1 MITKAKR
8 QNIQKF
14 NEKKLLA
21 IDTSSATASVALIEF
36 YDQLVCSSDSEGSEE
51 RYIPS
56 TKILAECSIAQS
68 AKTYSETLMPMVDHI
83 FNLNDLAMQDIDYIA
98 CTNGPGSFTGLRIGA
113 ATAKGLAFAAGI
125 PLIPVPTLDAMAYTV
140 ACIVAHNTLVVPI
153 MDARR
158 DQAYSAFYHDGC
170 ERKSDYMALPVDELL
185 EKLRMLVLELKS
197 ERPLHILFITDGAN
211 DFGFNIAMRM
221 GYPFSSEALGFSV
234 SISGVPCSPLATY
247 AGMLAGSPALAGN
260 LPKGEFELMYIRKPQ
275 AEREREE
282 RESRGEI

>member
-8 QNIQKF
+8 QNIQKY
-14 NEKKLLA
+14 NEKKFLA
-21 IDTSSATASVALIEF
+21 IDTSSTTASVALIEC
-36 YDQLVCSSDSEGSEE
+36 YDQLVCLSDSEEK
-51 RYIPS
+51 YIPNV
-56 TKILAECSIAQS
+56 KILAEYSIAQS

-83 FNLNDLAMQDIDYIA
+83 FHLNDLAMQDIDYIA

-140 ACIVAHNTLVVPI
+140 QCIVAPNTLIVPI

-170 ERKSDYMALPVDELL
+170 ERKSDYMALPIDELL
-185 EKLRMLVLELKS
+185 EKLRLLALELKG
-197 ERPLHILFITDGAN
+197 ERPLQILLITDGAQ
-211 DFGFNIAMRM
+211 DLGFNIVMRM
-221 GYPFSSEALGFSV
+221 GYSFSSEALGFSV
-234 SISGVPCSPLATY
+234 SISGMPCLPLAKY
-247 AGMLAGSPALAGN
+247 AGLIASSQVRFGN
-260 LPKGEFELMYIRKPQ
+260 LPEGEFELMYIRKPQ

-282 RESRGEI
+282 RESRGQT